1 MESTKA
7 KRVWHDGPPPHIG
20 WWNASVNRSKH
31 VWRWWNG
38 EAWGLPASH
47 AASCG
52 HIRRA
57 YDADQPAQCQADIQ
71 WTDYWPKNARVP
83 RMRPEDFETAA
94 PWIDPNTGY
103 RWVVAKSQPFAGR
116 LRLHFAG
123 PRVVVVDAAVENLG
137 IAFVP
142 ERCYAPKV
150 AVLPGLRATYFGVP
164 DAVREFGKCPAQRQ
178 EAVDSRVLAAF
189 GTPAGYAPPRKVSH
203 WAGLSSNEP
212 CPLAGLPTTAF
223 GEVV

>member
-1 MESTKA
+1 MESTVK
-7 KRVWHDGPPPHIG
+7 KRVWRDGPPPHIG
-20 WWNASVNRSKH
+20 WWNASVNRGKH

-38 EAWGLPASH
+38 KAWGLPTSCWASRG
-47 AASCG
+47 C
-52 HIRRA
+52 IQA
-57 YDADQPAQCQADIQ
+57 YDAEQRAKRQADIQ
-71 WTDYWPKNARVP
+71 WNDYWPENARVP

-94 PWIDPNTGY
+94 PWIEPKTGY

-116 LRLHFAG
+116 LRLHFDG
-123 PRVVVVDAAVENLG
+123 PRVVVADVAVENLG
-137 IAFVP
+137 VALVP

-164 DAVREFGKCPAQRQ
+164 DDVREFGKCPAQRR

-189 GTPAGYAPPRKVSH
+189 GAPAGYAPPRKVSH

-223 GEVV
+223 KGVV